1 MASIS
6 LSPSSSSSFY
16 TSNVTSKWDLVLAG
30 YSKAT
35 QLKYFNAAHRF
46 CKWFANQPVSS
57 STYVSFP
64 PSPRVMDNFL
74 SDYLYVLYSQGV
86 GKAEATCTLY
96 GICMLYPH
104 LRKSLPLSRAVLH
117 GYTSLLPSN
126 PHPPMPWTV
135 CTALAMWLAFNK
147 KFPLAVAIIL
157 SFDCY
162 LRIGEVL
169 KLVKDDIAFSDDPRL
184 GVVTQL
190 DRVHINIRA
199 AKTGVLQGV
208 EVRNPH
214 VKQLIRVWHSSC
226 TGPKLFSFSESTYR
240 KWFSRGCNV
249 LGVTHYTPHSLR
261 HGGATK
267 DYLDKV
273 DIADITVR
281 GRWRNIKTTTHYIQ
295 MGPQLMLLH
304 KVPTHVASIGAIV
317 AEFLVPALVVARYAA
332 SLQS

>member
-1 MASIS
+1 MT
-6 LSPSSSSSFY
+6 LSSSSIVS
-16 TSNVTSKWDLVLAG
+16 SKWDLILAG
-30 YSKAT
+30 YSQAT
-35 QLKYFNAAHRF
+35 QLKYSRAVSRF
-46 CKWFANQPVSS
+46 REWMASQPSS
-57 STYVSFP
+57 SSMSFP
-64 PSPRVMDNFL
+64 PPPRVMDNLL

-86 GKAEATCTLY
+86 GKAEASCTLS
-96 GICMLYPH
+96 GVCMLHPH
-104 LRKSLPLSRAVLH
+104 LKKSLPLSRAVLR
-117 GYTSLLPSN
+117 GYSALLPSN

-135 CTALAMWLAFNK
+135 CTALATWLALNK

-169 KLVKDDIAFSDDPRL
+169 KLMKDDIAFSGDPRL
-184 GVVTQL
+184 GEVTSSSSSSSS
-190 DRVHINIRA
+190 DRVHISIRV

-208 EVRNPH
+208 EVRNPQ
-214 VKQLIRVWHSSC
+214 VKQLIHVWHSTC

-240 KWFSRGCNV
+240 KWFTRGCNA

-267 DYLDKV
+267 DYLDHV
-273 DIADITVR
+273 NIADITVR

-304 KVPTHVASIGAIV
+304 KVPDHVAAIGTMV
-317 AEFLVPALVVARYAA
+317 AGFLVPALVVARYAA
-332 SLQS
+332 SLH